1 MIPFYPFKNRS
12 TFAPDLIQNRKMSMN
27 RKKKFK
33 KSHQELELEV
43 IEQDL
48 RDCQTIGG
56 TAMTV
61 MESLEDKVSAE
72 LFGMLKTVLLG
83 FSEPMQLEI
92 ADDLLDFACHQVIH
106 TTGCISVDVAL
117 GSCYKWIAEEKGI
130 MINYDKLIM

>member
-1 MIPFYPFKNRS
+1 MK
-12 TFAPDLIQNRKMSMN
+12 NRKMKS
-27 RKKKFK
+27 KKR
-33 KSHQELELEV
+33 HQELELEV

-48 RDCQTIGG
+48 RLEQKVDG
-56 TAMTV
+56 TAMKV

-72 LFGMLKTVLLG
+72 LFEMLKTVLLG

-92 ADDLLDFACHQVIH
+92 ADDLLDFACQQVIH

-130 MINYDKLIM
+130 MINYDKIIMS

>member
-1 MIPFYPFKNRS
+1 MSPKERRK
-12 TFAPDLIQNRKMSMN
+12 TKKKMKNRKM
-27 RKKKFK
+27 KFK

-48 RDCQTIGG
+48 RQEQKVDG

-61 MESLEDKVSAE
+61 MGCLEDKVSAE
-72 LFGMLKTVLLG
+72 LFEMLKTVLLG

-92 ADDLLDFACHQVIH
+92 ADDLLDFACQQVIH

-130 MINYDKLIM
+130 MINYDKIII

>member
-1 MIPFYPFKNRS
+1 MKS
-12 TFAPDLIQNRKMSMN
+12 
-27 RKKKFK
+27 KKKNSK
-33 KSHQELELEV
+33 KRHQELELEV

-48 RDCQTIGG
+48 RHEQKVDG

-61 MESLEDKVSAE
+61 MECLEDKVSAE
-72 LFGMLKTVLLG
+72 LFAMLKTVLLG

-92 ADDLLDFACHQVIH
+92 ADDLLDFACQQVIH

-130 MINYDKLIM
+130 VISYDKIIMSYANEEEKNIA

>member
-1 MIPFYPFKNRS
+1 MK
-12 TFAPDLIQNRKMSMN
+12 N

-33 KSHQELELEV
+33 ERRQELELEV

-48 RDCQTIGG
+48 RHEQKVDG

-61 MESLEDKVSAE
+61 MGCLEDKVSTE
-72 LFGMLKTVLLG
+72 LFEMLKTVLLG

-92 ADDLLDFACHQVIH
+92 ADDLLDFACQQVIH

-130 MINYDKLIM
+130 MINYDKIII

>member
-1 MIPFYPFKNRS
+1 MK
-12 TFAPDLIQNRKMSMN
+12 NRKM
-27 RKKKFK
+27 KFK
-33 KSHQELELEV
+33 KRHQELELEV

-48 RDCQTIGG
+48 RQEQKVDG

-130 MINYDKLIM
+130 MINYDKIIMN

>member
-1 MIPFYPFKNRS
+1 MK
-12 TFAPDLIQNRKMSMN
+12 N

-33 KSHQELELEV
+33 ERRQELELEV

-48 RDCQTIGG
+48 RHEQKVDG
-56 TAMTV
+56 TAMKV

-72 LFGMLKTVLLG
+72 LFAMLKTVLFG
-83 FSEPMQLEI
+83 FSEPMQMEI
-92 ADDLLDFACHQVIH
+92 ADDLLDFACQQVIH

-130 MINYDKLIM
+130 MINYENIII

>member
-1 MIPFYPFKNRS
+1 MSPKERRK
-12 TFAPDLIQNRKMSMN
+12 TKKKMKNRKM
-27 RKKKFK
+27 KFK

-48 RDCQTIGG
+48 RQEQKVDG
-56 TAMTV
+56 TAMSV
-61 MESLEDKVSAE
+61 MECLEDKVSAE

-83 FSEPMQLEI
+83 FSEPIQLEI

>member
-1 MIPFYPFKNRS
+1 MSPKERRK
-12 TFAPDLIQNRKMSMN
+12 TKKKMKNRKM
-27 RKKKFK
+27 KFK

-48 RDCQTIGG
+48 RQEQKVDG
-56 TAMTV
+56 TAMSV
-61 MESLEDKVSAE
+61 MENLEDKVSAE

-92 ADDLLDFACHQVIH
+92 ADDLLDFVCHQVIH

-130 MINYDKLIM
+130 MINYDKIIMN

>member
-1 MIPFYPFKNRS
+1 MSPKERRK
-12 TFAPDLIQNRKMSMN
+12 TKKKMKNRKM
-27 RKKKFK
+27 KFK
-33 KSHQELELEV
+33 KRHQELELEV

-48 RDCQTIGG
+48 SQEQKVDG
-56 TAMTV
+56 TAMKV
-61 MESLEDKVSAE
+61 MECLEDKVSKGLYE
-72 LFGMLKTVLLG
+72 MLKAVLLG

-130 MINYDKLIM
+130 SINYNNIII

>member
-1 MIPFYPFKNRS
+1 MSPKERRK
-12 TFAPDLIQNRKMSMN
+12 TKKKMKNRKM
-27 RKKKFK
+27 KFK

-48 RDCQTIGG
+48 RQEQKVDG

-130 MINYDKLIM
+130 MINYDKIIM